1 MAEGTTAV
9 PAPEGDAKAATGKS
23 RKVLIIGA
31 VVAVL
36 ALGGGG
42 YYFMSHKSAA
52 EGPKAAEKAPP
63 KQLQYLPLDTFT
75 VNLNDAGQERY
86 LQVTINLELIDAAT
100 AEALKRQMPSLRN
113 KVLLHLSSKAADEL
127 LSREGKEK
135 LATELADEMRKSLE
149 GTTPTKGLEQVLF
162 SQFVIQ

>member
-1 MAEGTTAV
+1 MAEGTTAA
-9 PAPEGDAKAATGKS
+9 PAPEGDAKPAAGKS
-23 RKVLIIGA
+23 RKMLMIGA
-31 VVAVL
+31 AVL
-36 ALGGGG
+36 VLAIGGGG
-42 YYFMSHKSAA
+42 YYFMSHKNAA
-52 EGPKAAEKAPP
+52 ESPKAAEKAPP

-75 VNLNDAGQERY
+75 VNLNDTGQERY

-149 GTTPTKGLEQVLF
+149 GTSPTKGLEQVLF